1 MKQVTI
7 QDLRLHVVALPL
19 VELLKT
25 SFGAEPF
32 KTAIIVE
39 AVSRSGLT
47 GWGEIPVKTKP
58 SYGAETVL
66 TAWHIARDFLVPI
79 LRGQTIDSPT
89 ALPALFSSLR
99 GNHHARAG
107 VEAAVWDLMAKA
119 NDMPLANYFAA
130 HLPAGNRPRDS
141 VSVGVSIGIQDSLES
156 QIALV
161 KKRLDEGY
169 RRIKLKIEPGW
180 DLAVA
185 RAIREQFPDI
195 MLMLDANSAYTL
207 GDADRLKEL
216 DQFDLLMI
224 EQPLAHDDLYQ
235 HSMLQPQLRTPIC
248 LDESISSAHDW
259 QVARKLDAGRILNLK
274 PARVGGFSESL
285 KLYQLCAETKTPL
298 WIGGMLETGIGRA
311 ANLSFAALPGV
322 NLPSDISA
330 TDRYFNPD
338 VTEPPFLLEAGSCIK
353 APTGAGIGVAV
364 QRDRLDEAAARWR
377 EVNPF
382 LRHCLPGLARVLALS
397 PREVRRGEPWL
408 AQI

>member
-1 MKQVTI
+1 LQFGPPKGVAKLRPVTI
-7 QDLRLHVVALPL
+7 QDIKLHVVVLPL

-25 SFGAEPF
+25 SFGAEPH

-47 GWGEIPVKTKP
+47 GWGEISVKTKP

-66 TAWHIARDFLVPI
+66 TALHVARDFLIPKLHGKTLASPSEVP
-79 LRGQTIDSPT
+79 
-89 ALPALFSSLR
+89 SLLASVR
-99 GNHHARAG
+99 GNNHARAG

-119 NDMPLANYFAA
+119 NDMRLADYFAV
-130 HLPAGNRPRDS
+130 HLPGNAPRNA

-180 DLAVA
+180 DVAVA
-185 RAIREQFPDI
+185 RAIRQRFPTI
-195 MLMLDANSAYTL
+195 SLMLDANSAYTL
-207 GDADRLKEL
+207 EDAERLKQL

-224 EQPLAHDDLYQ
+224 EQPLAYDDIYE
-235 HSMLQPQLRTPIC
+235 HSQLQPQLRTPIC
-248 LDESISSAHDW
+248 LDESIHSAHDW
-259 QVARKLDAGRILNLK
+259 QVALRLGAGRILNLK
-274 PARVGGFSESL
+274 PARVGGFTESL
-285 KLYQLCAETKTPL
+285 KIYQLYAETQTPL

-311 ANLSFAALPGV
+311 ANLSFAALPAV

-338 VTEPPFLLEAGSCIK
+338 ITEPPFVLEPGSCISL
-353 APTGAGIGVAV
+353 PDGPGIGVEV
-364 QRDRLDEAAARWR
+364 QRDRLAEAASRWR
-377 EVNPF
+377 AVNPF
-382 LRHCLPGLARVLALS
+382 APL
-397 PREVRRGEPWL
+397 WD
-408 AQI
+408 